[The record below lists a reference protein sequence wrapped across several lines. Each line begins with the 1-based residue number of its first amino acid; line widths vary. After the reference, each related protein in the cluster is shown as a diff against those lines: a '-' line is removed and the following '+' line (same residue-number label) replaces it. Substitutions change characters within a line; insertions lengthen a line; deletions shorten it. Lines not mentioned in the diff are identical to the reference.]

1 MCLSLIRDRSV
12 PLEDGFALVPCSM
25 WNFLL
30 VELFRHHYE
39 FGLTMISNTILP
51 YLSSDVRW
59 TIAFSQLSN
68 TYDSFKQRK
77 PLTSQI
83 RLSARHVDYEK
94 IYFPPCMA
102 HLLKMLRTQHR
113 LSHHWRYNF
122 SLFLK
127 DIGLSVDESI
137 EFWKAEYSKSC
148 KVGSSCTHSWQA
160 NHRKYMYSIRHLYGL
175 EGSRLQKKSKSCRDY
190 QVFLKIWNLF
200 YLFNFPFHYFM
211 FVFFRL

>member
-1 MCLSLIRDRSV
+1 MCLSLIRNRSV
-12 PLEDGFALVPCSM
+12 QLQDGFALVPCSM

-59 TIAFSQLSN
+59 TIAFNQLSN

-77 PLTSQI
+77 SLISQSH
-83 RLSARHVDYEK
+83 LSARQVDHEK
-94 IYFPPCMA
+94 IYFPPCMV

-113 LSHHWRYNF
+113 LSHQWRYNF

-127 DIGLSVDESI
+127 DIGLSVEESI
-137 EFWKAEYSKSC
+137 EFWKTEYSKSC
-148 KVGSSCTHSWQA
+148 TAGSSCTHSWQA
-160 NHRKYMYSIRHLYGL
+160 NHRKYIYSIRHLYGL
-175 EGSRLQKKSKSCRDY
+175 EGSRLQKKSKTCKAY
-190 QVFLKIWNLF
+190 QVFF
-200 YLFNFPFHYFM
+200 
-211 FVFFRL
+211 